1 MLPLN
6 TRAVQ
11 SRIIKHVNHQNH
23 HQVAAQQLDVAGAK
37 AKGVDRLH
45 LREPASHSTGQGR
58 AAKQGR
64 KARGLNCKVTPSV
77 VSEIG
82 SNSIPEGVIM
92 V

>member
-11 SRIIKHVNHQNH
+11 NGIIKHVNHQNH

-45 LREPASHSTGQGR
+45 LREPASRSTGQGR
-58 AAKQGR
+58 
-64 KARGLNCKVTPSV
+64 KAGD
-77 VSEIG
+77 
-82 SNSIPEGVIM
+82 
-92 V
+92 